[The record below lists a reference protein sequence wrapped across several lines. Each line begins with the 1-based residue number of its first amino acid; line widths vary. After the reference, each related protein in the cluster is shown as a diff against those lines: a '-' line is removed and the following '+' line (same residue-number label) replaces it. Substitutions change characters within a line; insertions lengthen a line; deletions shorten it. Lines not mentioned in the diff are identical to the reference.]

1 MVCNYQVPSSNLGGG
16 AILYNAEIRGLQT
29 SLQNRI
35 SGKNSV
41 SPFIVP
47 FRSVE
52 DDLMILVPFTVPS
65 RCELLRLSRS
75 DCAALLNLD
84 HAKIRVFEQ

>member
-1 MVCNYQVPSSNLGGG
+1 MVREYGIFSYTENDLHNNHQVQAS
-16 AILYNAEIRGLQT
+16 
-29 SLQNRI
+29 
-35 SGKNSV
+35 KH
-41 SPFIVP
+41 
-47 FRSVE
+47 
-52 DDLMILVPFTVPS
+52 DLMILVPFTVPS